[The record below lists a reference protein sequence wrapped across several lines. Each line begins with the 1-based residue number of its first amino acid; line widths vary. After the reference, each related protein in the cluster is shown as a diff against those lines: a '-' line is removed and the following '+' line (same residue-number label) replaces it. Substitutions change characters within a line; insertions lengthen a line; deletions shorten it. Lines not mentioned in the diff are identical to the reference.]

1 MLLTFGIAFS
11 IGASAQ
17 GAEFPSQPVRI
28 VVPYPAGGFNDTL
41 GRLAADRLG
50 AAWKQPVIVDNR
62 PGAGTQIGTHAVA
75 TATPDGHTILV
86 VQFPFAVNPWIY
98 RKLPYD
104 SEKDFAPVM
113 LAGRS
118 PMMVLANSNAPYRTV
133 EDLVNAAK
141 AKPDSINYGTSG
153 PGSSNHL
160 GMALLEYLSGARMQQ
175 VSYKGSTPM
184 LTDLASG
191 QVDVAVDL
199 LPHALPFLQTGK
211 VRALAMATRE
221 RSSLLPDLPTAAE
234 SGVKN
239 FEAFGWHGFMV
250 PAGTPRNVINKINRE
265 LNSMLA
271 NPEVVKVFRKEGV
284 LPAGGTPEDFGEFV
298 DTQMAMWKKV
308 VQERHITLD

>member
-1 MLLTFGIAFS
+1 
-11 IGASAQ
+11 
-17 GAEFPSQPVRI
+17 
-28 VVPYPAGGFNDTL
+28 
-41 GRLAADRLG
+41 
-50 AAWKQPVIVDNR
+50 
-62 PGAGTQIGTHAVA
+62 
-75 TATPDGHTILV
+75 
-86 VQFPFAVNPWIY
+86 
-98 RKLPYD
+98 
-104 SEKDFAPVM
+104 
-113 LAGRS
+113 
-118 PMMVLANSNAPYRTV
+118 
-133 EDLVNAAK
+133 
-141 AKPDSINYGTSG
+141 
-153 PGSSNHL
+153 
-160 GMALLEYLSGARMQQ
+160 
-175 VSYKGSTPM
+175 M